1 MRSARRITRRS
12 TRVAKQI
19 ATGAAAAALGLLA
32 VAPIAA
38 AEEARAD
45 ARRDAARR
53 ARLVFQPLPAEALR
67 ADDPYTEAQIDLG
80 RRLYYETRISKSQKL
95 SCNSCHQLDRF
106 GADGE
111 PTSPGHE
118 GQRGGRNSPT
128 TLNAAL
134 HFAQFWDGRAA
145 TVEEQAKGPV
155 LNPIEMGMPSP
166 DMVIRVLE
174 SIPGYAPLFAEAF
187 PGEAEPIT
195 YDNFARAVGA
205 FERRLVTPG
214 RFDAFLSGDDA
225 ALSDAEVAGLEAFV
239 QNGCPTCHA
248 GPLVGG
254 MMFQKLGVVHPYETK
269 DLGRYE
275 VTKKEADKHFFK
287 VPSLRN
293 VAETGPYFHDGGVA
307 TLEEAIRLMGWHQ
320 LGKKLA
326 PEEIA
331 SIATFLRSL
340 TGTVDAAY
348 VAAPEP
354 LPSGPETPKAGSF

>member
-1 MRSARRITRRS
+1 MRS
-12 TRVAKQI
+12 TRIRMQI
-19 ATGAAAAALGLLA
+19 ASRMGTHAAMLLLA
-32 VAPIAA
+32 VACAA
-38 AEEARAD
+38 AGSAHAAD
-45 ARRDAARR
+45 RKDAARR
-53 ARLVFQPLPAEALR
+53 ARLVFQPLPAEAAR
-67 ADDPYTEAQIDLG
+67 AGDPVTDAQIDLG
-80 RRLYYETRISKSQKL
+80 RRLYFETRISKSQTL
-95 SCNSCHQLDRF
+95 SCNSCHPLARF

-118 GQRGGRNSPT
+118 GERGGRNSPT

-155 LNPIEMGMPSP
+155 LNPVEMGMPSAE
-166 DMVIRVLE
+166 VVVSVLE
-174 SIPGYAPLFAEAF
+174 SIPGYAPLFAKAF
-187 PGEAEPIT
+187 PGDAKPIT

-205 FERRLVTPG
+205 FERRLTTPG
-214 RFDAFLSGDDA
+214 RFDAFLGGDLD

-254 MMFQKLGVVHPYETK
+254 TTFQKIGIVHPYETK
-269 DLGRYE
+269 DLGRYD
-275 VTKKEADKHFFK
+275 VTKEDADRYFFK

-307 TLEEAIRLMGWHQ
+307 SLDEAIRLMGWHQ
-320 LGKKLA
+320 LGKQLT

-340 TGTVDAAY
+340 TSPVDAAY

-354 LPSGPETPKAGSF
+354 LPSGPSTPKPGAL